1 MAPAIPLTSVCF
13 TKRTRPPALV
23 ASNDHPLSRRLK
35 APTSYRQATEQPSDS
50 LPAIR
55 CRNRTLGRLM
65 RVAIIKTT
73 RKQVV

>member
-1 MAPAIPLTSVCF
+1 M
-13 TKRTRPPALV
+13 LV

-55 CRNRTLGRLM
+55 CRN
-65 RVAIIKTT
+65 KTF
-73 RKQVV
+73 